1 MTGRAPDRTP
11 ESGRPAGA
19 TTAAPRRRRRGWR
32 LLVQVAL
39 TVGVT
44 WIIVA
49 QVGVSLDEALALEL
63 AVPDPSVGWLAAS
76 IVALAVAMA
85 ATARMWGW
93 MVAELGGADPGLKGS
108 LRIVLTANLG
118 RYLPG
123 KVWQLAGLA
132 VLSRRSGIAGS
143 VGTAAGALGQGF
155 HLAGAAVV
163 GLWALAGRGELTGGA
178 VWLGVG
184 VLALF
189 VAVASVPGI
198 VHSGMRVT
206 FRLAGIREEPPP
218 RPGLLFGPRWVL
230 LHTLVWMLYG
240 AAFVLL
246 VRGLGFDTT
255 GGAYLA
261 AAFSA
266 AYLLGYLALF
276 APAGI
281 GVREGVLIALVR
293 PVLGTSAVG
302 IAVLARVWITVVE
315 LVPAGMVA
323 LWEIFRRRGEA
334 GVDRGGGN
342 GDG

>member
-1 MTGRAPDRTP
+1 MTGPAPDRSP
-11 ESGRPAGA
+11 EPGRATGA
-19 TTAAPRRRRRGWR
+19 ISTAPRRWHRGWR
-32 LLVQVAL
+32 LLVQLAL

-49 QVGVSLDEALALEL
+49 QVGVTLDEALALEL
-63 AVPDPSVGWLAAS
+63 AVPDPSAGWLVAS
-76 IVALAVAMA
+76 ILVLAVAMA
-85 ATARMWGW
+85 VTARMWGW

-108 LRIVLTANLG
+108 VRIVLTANLG

-155 HLAGAAVV
+155 HLAGAAVM

-178 VWLGVG
+178 VWLGLG
-184 VLALF
+184 VLAVF

-198 VHSGMRVT
+198 VHWGMRVT
-206 FRLAGIREEPPP
+206 FRIAGVAEEPPP

-240 AAFVLL
+240 GAFVLL
-246 VRGLGFDTT
+246 VRGLGFDTA

-281 GVREGVLIALVR
+281 GVREGVLIALLR

-315 LVPAGMVA
+315 LVPAGVVA
-323 LWEIFRRRGEA
+323 LWEIFRKRGEA
-334 GVDRGGGN
+334 GVERVRGKR
-342 GDG
+342 DG